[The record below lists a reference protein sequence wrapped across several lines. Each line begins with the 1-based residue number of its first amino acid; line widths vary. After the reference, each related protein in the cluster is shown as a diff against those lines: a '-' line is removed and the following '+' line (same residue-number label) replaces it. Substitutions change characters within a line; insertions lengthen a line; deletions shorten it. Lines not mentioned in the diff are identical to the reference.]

1 MKLEKIIN
9 TREITKTIISDNK
22 ESEKPLGFAGFV
34 EEVFNDFITLGS
46 VAVFTYAAYNLFTY
60 FKS

>member
-9 TREITKTIISDNK
+9 VKEMTETIKSDNK

-34 EEVFNDFITLGS
+34 EEVFYDLITLGS
-46 VAVFTYAAYNLFTY
+46 VAVFTYATYNLFTY